1 MTRDIGLNPE
11 QSKVKKLVVG
21 ARQYAE
27 KDRLQ
32 EAEKEGWALMQD
44 NLVQQGNKLL
54 KFAPRNQS
62 VRCDLA
68 VRKR

>member
-32 EAEKEGWALMQD
+32 EAEKRRVGA
-44 NLVQQGNKLL
+44 NAG
-54 KFAPRNQS
+54 QS
-62 VRCDLA
+62 GSAGEQVAQVRPS
-68 VRKR
+68 